1 MARMMTLAVLVA
13 LVVAAAGT
21 RTERDYAL
29 MFQQFV
35 KSHGRVYA
43 SASER
48 ARRFQT
54 FVENMQRA
62 EALAATNPSATFGMN
77 EFSDVP
83 ASEFKIRHSGGK
95 HYPAAAA
102 AAAARAPAA
111 EVFATLPPS
120 SDWRTKG
127 AVTYV
132 KNQGQCGSCWSFS
145 TTGNIEGQ
153 WFLAGNKLV
162 AVSEQEL
169 VSCDTNDDGC
179 NGGLM
184 DNAFNW
190 LLSNTQGQIV
200 TEASYPYVSGGGSV
214 PSCDRSGKTFGAQI
228 SSYKDVAH
236 DETTMAAKLAVNG
249 PIAIAVDA
257 TSWQTYT
264 GGILSNCQSQQLDH
278 GVLLVGFESSGSQPY
293 WIVKNSWGK
302 SWGENGYI
310 RLAFGSNQCLINNYP
325 TSSIVNGSGPAPTS
339 GPAGPTS
346 APANTPA
353 PTSSGATFTQVQCSD
368 AACSVGCQSNTFPQN
383 TCLQL
388 QGGGS
393 ATATCTATAL
403 NMNVYTFSTDCT
415 GFSVPE
421 SNPINQCVQDES
433 GSYFENICSNGVA
446 KKLRI
451 PRAMRAQL
459 NRLRKH

>member
-1 MARMMTLAVLVA
+1 MGRVLIVAVAVA
-13 LVVAAAGT
+13 LIATVAVAGA
-21 RTERDYAL
+21 RSERDYAG
-29 MFQQFV
+29 MFQKFQ
-35 KSHGRVYA
+35 KMHGRVYA
-43 SASER
+43 SASET
-48 ARRFQT
+48 ARRFQA

-62 EALAATNPSATFGMN
+62 EALAGANPMATFGMN
-77 EFSDVP
+77 EFADIP
-83 ASEFKIRHSGGK
+83 ASEFKARHNGQK
-95 HYPAAAA
+95 VYAAAA
-102 AAAARAPAA
+102 KAAAARAPGAD
-111 EVFATLPPS
+111 VGSSLPES
-120 SDWRTKG
+120 VDWRAKG

-162 AVSEQEL
+162 AVSEQQL

-190 LLSNTQGQIV
+190 LLSNTNGRID
-200 TEASYPYVSGGGSV
+200 TEASYPYVSGGGNV
-214 PSCDRSGKTFGAQI
+214 PSCTTSGSFGAQI
-228 SSYKDVAH
+228 SSYADIAH
-236 DETTMAAKLAVNG
+236 DETTMANFLYKRGPVAV
-249 PIAIAVDA
+249 AVDA

-264 GGILSNCQSQQLDH
+264 GGIMTNCESQQLDH
-278 GVLLVGFESSGSQPY
+278 GVLIVGFEGTGSQPY

-302 SWGENGYI
+302 SWGESGYI
-310 RLAFGSNQCLINNYP
+310 RLAFGTNQCLINNYP
-325 TSSIVNGSGPAPTS
+325 TSSAVNGSAPPPGPPSPTN
-339 GPAGPTS
+339 PPT
-346 APANTPA
+346 PTP
-353 PTSSGATFTQVQCSD
+353 SGATFTQIQCQD
-368 AACSVGCQSNTFPQN
+368 AACTVGCQSNTFQQN

-388 QGGGS
+388 EGGGS
-393 ATATCTATAL
+393 ATAVCTATAL
-403 NMNVYTFSTDCT
+403 NMNVYMFSQDCS

-433 GSYFENICSNGVA
+433 GSYFENQCSGPGVS